1 MTIQFVCGWCGSTDV
16 SRDAWADWN
25 VEKQAWVL
33 RQVFDDGFCQ
43 TCEWLRGLE
52 EVDVAAVDS
61 NNVTP

>member
-1 MTIQFVCGWCGSTDV
+1 MTIQFVCGWCGSSDV
-16 SRDAWADWN
+16 SRDAWADWD

-43 TCEWLRGLE
+43 TCECSRGLE
-52 EVDVAAVDS
+52 AADVEAIDS